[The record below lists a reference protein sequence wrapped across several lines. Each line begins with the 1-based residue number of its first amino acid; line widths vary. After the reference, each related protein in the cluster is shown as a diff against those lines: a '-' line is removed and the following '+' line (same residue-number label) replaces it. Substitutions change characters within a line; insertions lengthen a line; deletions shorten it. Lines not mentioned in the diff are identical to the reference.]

1 MKVMRRIQAASL
13 IIALL
18 AVPLTLVARAYAC
31 APQKCTMMCC
41 LPHGGHAAHAMK
53 MDCQHSASGASACM
67 MRCSSLG
74 KTIDYGLASPI
85 APTQLSAAPALPAPE
100 LARANATAIFPAI
113 LNGFPRIP
121 FDPPRL

>member
-1 MKVMRRIQAASL
+1 MRRIQAASL

-18 AVPLTLVARAYAC
+18 AVPLTLVARAYAAC

-41 LPHGGHAAHAMK
+41 LPHGGHAAHPMK

-67 MRCSSLG
+67 MRCSSSG
-74 KTIDYGLASPI
+74 KAIDYGLASPI
-85 APTQLSAAPALPAPE
+85 APTQRSAAPALPTPE
-100 LARANATAIFPAI
+100 LARANPTVIFSGI
-113 LNGFPRIP
+113 LSGFPRIP